1 MSASYNSFST
11 PTIRRM
17 VHANATVGLTAVEV
31 LTPPVLPERRVIVII
46 QNQSS
51 TANIKVIF
59 NSTGTDGILLAP
71 LGSFSLDNY
80 AGVVRV
86 VATAAG
92 TPVHIAYG
100 SV

>member
-17 VHANATVGLTAVEV
+17 VHANATVGLDAVNV
-31 LTPPVLPERRVIVII
+31 LTPPTLPERRVIVII

-51 TANIKVIF
+51 TANIQVIF
-59 NSTGTDGILLAP
+59 NSTGDNGVILAP
-71 LGSFSLDNY
+71 LGSFTLENY
-80 AGVVRV
+80 AGTVRV
-86 VATAAG
+86 IATAVG

>member
-1 MSASYNSFST
+1 MSASNTQFST
-11 PTIRRM
+11 PTLRRM
-17 VHANATVGLTAVEV
+17 VHTNATVGLTAVEV

-59 NSTGTDGILLAP
+59 NSAGNDGILLAP

-80 AGVVRV
+80 AGTVRV
-86 VATAAG
+86 IATAVG

>member
-1 MSASYNSFST
+1 MSASYNSFSS

-17 VHANATVGLTAVEV
+17 VHTNATVGLSAVEV
-31 LTPPVLPERRVIVII
+31 LTPPTLPERRVIVII
-46 QNQSS
+46 QNQSA

-59 NSTGTDGILLAP
+59 NSAGVDGILLAP
-71 LGSFSLDNY
+71 YGSFSLENY
-80 AGVVRV
+80 AGTVRV
-86 VATAAG
+86 IATAVG

>member
-1 MSASYNSFST
+1 MSASHNSFSS

-17 VHANATVGLTAVEV
+17 VHSVVTVDTTPVNV

-51 TANIKVIF
+51 TATIEVIF
-59 NSTGTDGILLAP
+59 NATGDEGIMLAP
-71 LGSFSLDNY
+71 LGSFTLDNY
-80 AGVVRV
+80 AGTVRV
-86 VATAAG
+86 VSSAAG

>member
-1 MSASYNSFST
+1 MSASYNAFST
-11 PTIRRM
+11 PTLRRM
-17 VHANATVGLTAVEV
+17 VHANATIGLTPVEV
-31 LTPPVLPERRVIVII
+31 LTPPTLPERRVIVII

-59 NSTGTDGILLAP
+59 NSAGTDGIILAP

-80 AGVVRV
+80 AGTVRV
-86 VATAAG
+86 VATAVG